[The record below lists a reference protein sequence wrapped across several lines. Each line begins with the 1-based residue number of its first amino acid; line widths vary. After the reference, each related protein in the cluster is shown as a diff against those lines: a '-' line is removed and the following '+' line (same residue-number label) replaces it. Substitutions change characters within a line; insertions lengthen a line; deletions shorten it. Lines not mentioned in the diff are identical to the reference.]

1 MTPESAFEPK
11 IEAVAAEL
19 GLQEPQVSA
28 LEGGAANRSFRLR
41 DARHD
46 YVLRFQGAAAPG
58 LGASRASERAMQ
70 SLAAAAGLAP
80 AIILANPTEG
90 ILVSQHVAGRT
101 PGLSDFRRPRTL
113 RRGGAWIARLHS
125 LDPPPGLAVIDFG
138 ARAAEYLAILD
149 SLVPAADAAVL
160 SRRLAGHRAE
170 LPPPARIAPCHHD
183 LHHRNF
189 VDTGDALLVV
199 DWEYAGPGDGAADLA
214 ACIRY
219 HDLDSAG
226 VDALL
231 GGYGEDSP
239 ALRARI
245 AKLGWIFDCL
255 WFGWNACA
263 AAAGLPVNRELQA
276 HLAARLAR

>member
-1 MTPESAFEPK
+1 MTPETALESK
-11 IEAVAAEL
+11 IEAVAAKL
-19 GLQEPQVSA
+19 GLLGPQVSA
-28 LEGGAANRSFRLR
+28 LAGGAANRSFRLR

-90 ILVSQHVAGRT
+90 ILVSQYVAGRT
-101 PGLSDFRRPRTL
+101 PGLADFRRPRTL
-113 RRGGAWIARLHS
+113 RRVGAWIAQLHS
-125 LDPPPGLAVIDFG
+125 LDPPPGLALIDFG

-149 SLVPAADAAVL
+149 SHVPPADAAVL
-160 SRRLAGHRAE
+160 GHRLAGHRAE

-199 DWEYAGPGDGAADLA
+199 DWEYAGPGDRAADLA

-239 ALRARI
+239 ALRLRI

-263 AAAGLPVNRELQA
+263 AAAGLPIDRELQA
-276 HLAARLAR
+276 DLAARLAR